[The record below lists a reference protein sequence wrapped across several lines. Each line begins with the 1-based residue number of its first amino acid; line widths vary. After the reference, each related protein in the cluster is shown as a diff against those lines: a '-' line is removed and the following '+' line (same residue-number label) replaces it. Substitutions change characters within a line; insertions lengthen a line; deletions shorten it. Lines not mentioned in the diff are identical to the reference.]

1 MEIENHFSQAF
12 KIPFADGSTEKPR
25 TVFECIERFGSE
37 MFFEPLEMSAADYE
51 PTGARP
57 GTDEK
62 IEVLRGR
69 VERGEPLWH
78 ENDPECFNRFAST
91 LDDQLPT
98 VFPLVPVEHERPIF
112 DNR

>member
-1 MEIENHFSQAF
+1 MEMEKHFSQTF
-12 KIPFADGSTEKPR
+12 KMPFTDGNAEPPK

-37 MFFEPLEMSAADYE
+37 YFFEPLEMFAADSE

-78 ENDPECFNRFAST
+78 NNDPECFNRTASS

-112 DNR
+112 GNR